1 MYSAE
6 ERTTIMSDN
15 AKAKKRRPGQCA
27 SANVDRIALRFCGTP
42 TPEQAQELNQTLGA
56 CRWLYNRML
65 YDRSKSY
72 EYFSKSIART
82 PAWYKHLSCC
92 PWLKEADSLALANVQ
107 LHLNK
112 AFDNFFKG
120 KANYPKFK
128 KKANHYDSYTTNIAS
143 KGASNVRF
151 RMAKR
156 KIGFLTLPKVSG
168 EIKVRAHRKVP
179 EDGVLKS
186 VTVTYEP
193 DGKYYFSLLYEVPH
207 KTVSHELDPDFAIGL
222 DMSMHEFYVNS
233 EGNHIDYGKP
243 YHDLQERISRE
254 QRKLSHMKKGSSNYR
269 RQRAKIARLYA
280 KAKHQRGDALHKL
293 SRKLV
298 DSYDIIGI
306 EDLNMKAMAQSLN
319 FGKSVGDKGWGM
331 FTVML
336 AYKAKQKGKQLIK
349 VGKFFPSSQMCH
361 ECGTLHKLTKD
372 LSVREWTCPD
382 CGHHHDRDENAALN
396 IRDEAVRIY
405 CTC

>member
-1 MYSAE
+1 
-6 ERTTIMSDN
+6 
-15 AKAKKRRPGQCA
+15 
-27 SANVDRIALRFCGTP
+27 
-42 TPEQAQELNQTLGA
+42 
-56 CRWLYNRML
+56 
-65 YDRSKSY
+65 
-72 EYFSKSIART
+72 
-82 PAWYKHLSCC
+82 
-92 PWLKEADSLALANVQ
+92 
-107 LHLNK
+107 
-112 AFDNFFKG
+112 
-120 KANYPKFK
+120 
-128 KKANHYDSYTTNIAS
+128 
-143 KGASNVRF
+143 
-151 RMAKR
+151 MAKR
-156 KIGFLTLPKVSG
+156 KTGFLTLPKISG

-186 VTVTYEP
+186 VTVTHEP

-207 KTVSHELDPDFAIGL
+207 KTVSHEVDPDSAIGL
-222 DMSMHEFYVNS
+222 DMSMHEFYVDS
-233 EGNHIDYGKP
+233 EGNHVDYGKP
-243 YHDLQERISRE
+243 YHDLQGRISRE

-269 RQRAKIARLYA
+269 KQRAKIARLYA
-280 KAKHQRGDALHKL
+280 KAKHQRSDALHKL

-319 FGKSVGDKGWGM
+319 FGKSVGDKGWVM

-349 VGKFFPSSQMCH
+349 VGKFFSSSQMCH

-382 CGHHHDRDENAALN
+382 CGHYHDRDENAALN

>member
-1 MYSAE
+1 MANRAYKF
-6 ERTTIMSDN
+6 RIYPN
-15 AKAKKRRPGQCA
+15 AAQRELFAKTFGSC
-27 SANVDRIALRFCGTP
+27 RF
-42 TPEQAQELNQTLGA
+42 
-56 CRWLYNRML
+56 LYNQML
-65 YDRSKSY
+65 ADKIRAYRESGKSH
-72 EYFSKSIART
+72 RCT
-82 PAWYKHLSCC
+82 PAAYKKQY
-92 PWLKEADSLALANVQ
+92 PWLKEVDSLALANVQ

-112 AFDNFFKG
+112 SFDAFFKG
-120 KANYPKFK
+120 KAGYPKFK
-128 KKANHYDSYTTNIAS
+128 KKADHYDSYTTNIAS

-156 KIGFLTLPKVSG
+156 KTGFLTLPKISG

-186 VTVTYEP
+186 VTVTHEP

-207 KTVSHELDPDFAIGL
+207 KTVSHEVDPDSAIGL
-222 DMSMHEFYVNS
+222 DMSMHEFYVDS
-233 EGNHIDYGKP
+233 EGNHVDYGKP
-243 YHDLQERISRE
+243 YHDLQGRISRE
-254 QRKLSHMKKGSSNYR
+254 QRTLSHMKKGSSNYR
-269 RQRAKIARLYA
+269 KQRAKIARLYA
-280 KAKHQRGDALHKL
+280 KAKHQRSDALHKL

-349 VGKFFPSSQMCH
+349 VGKFFSSSQMCH

-382 CGHHHDRDENAALN
+382 CGHYHDRDENAALN